1 MLDPIQEAAQTLK
14 EGGVI
19 IYPTKTIYAL
29 GANVFYLPAIQKISR
44 WKDDSLV
51 GPIPIMVNSFH
62 LAENLAYI
70 GEGERRI
77 LQNLWP
83 GPTTVLLPR
92 KADLITDF
100 IQDGKIALRFSDDIG
115 GKIIEETDFA
125 LTALPAFDTNSLPI
139 TQPEEI
145 DIPVDFIVEGL
156 CQYGR
161 LSTIIDLTE
170 RKIVREG
177 VELEKV
183 KNIIHHYGS

>member
-1 MLDPIQEAAQTLK
+1 MLDPIREAAQVLK
-14 EGGVI
+14 RGGI
-19 IYPTKTIYAL
+19 IVYPTKTIYAL
-29 GANVFYLPAIQKISR
+29 GASIFYPAAVQKVAQR
-44 WKDDSLV
+44 KDDSLV
-51 GPIPIMVNSFH
+51 GPIPIMVNSFR

-70 GEGERRI
+70 GEGERMI
-77 LQNLWP
+77 LQDLWP

-92 KADLITDF
+92 RADLLADLV
-100 IQDGKIALRFSDDIG
+100 QEGKVALRFSDDVG
-115 GKIIEETDFA
+115 GKIIEETGFP

-145 DIPVDFIVEGL
+145 DIPADFVVQGL

-170 RKIVREG
+170 RKVIREG

-183 KNIIHHYGS
+183 KNIIRRYES